1 MNTRLTGKKGFMAL
15 KLDISKAYD
24 RVEWCFLEAVMRR
37 MGFTT
42 RWVDLIM
49 MCVTYVKYF
58 VLVNGNQSGLIT
70 PSRGLR
76 QGDPISLYLFIICVE
91 ALSALVVKANVDGD
105 LLGVLT
111 SKYGP
116 RISHLFFFLQMIVYC
131 FVGVL

>member
-1 MNTRLTGKKGFMAL
+1 
-15 KLDISKAYD
+15 
-24 RVEWCFLEAVMRR
+24 MRR
-37 MGFTT
+37 MGFAT

-49 MCVTYVKYF
+49 MCVTSVKYS

-76 QGDPISLYLFIICVE
+76 QGDPISPYLFIICAE

-105 LLGVLT
+105 LLGVPT

-116 RISHLFFFLQMIVYC
+116 RISHLFFFC
-131 FVGVL
+131 G

>member
-1 MNTRLTGKKGFMAL
+1 MF
-15 KLDISKAYD
+15 
-24 RVEWCFLEAVMRR
+24 
-37 MGFTT
+37 
-42 RWVDLIM
+42 
-49 MCVTYVKYF
+49 KYF

-116 RISHLFFFLQMIVYC
+116 RISHLFFC
-131 FVGVL
+131 R